1 MSFLKKFV
9 NRSRSNSYVEDDYDR
24 DQETSGGQEP
34 RNYDPNRPPS
44 SWKKY
49 DDAQQYQDQA
59 GGPSPTS
66 PYERQQRGVDGS
78 NDSKM
83 YSQEPQHQQQM
94 PFRGPRN
101 SNNSG
106 MVTGRSSRDG
116 FVDVP
121 SMNQTLPP
129 SVSGTGNSKMINNT
143 AAPDLLTQAFNAALH
158 PFTEKISGLEEQVAD
173 LQAFVDQLEKERLD
187 IFAWI
192 DKRGLRPGTLLSSNR
207 PSNANRSHKLTDT
220 RSPTHNSKS
229 NRYSSRH
236 LKHRLRRH
244 PKRPT
249 RPQNHNRKLRSAPP
263 AR

>member
-9 NRSRSNSYVEDDYDR
+9 SRSRSNSYVDEDYDR
-24 DQETSGGQEP
+24 DQETSGGAEP

-59 GGPSPTS
+59 GAPSPTS
-66 PYERQQRGVDGS
+66 PYERQKLGIDGQQ
-78 NDSKM
+78 DSKM
-83 YSQEPQHQQQM
+83 NSQEPQHQQQM
-94 PFRGPRN
+94 PFRSSARN

-129 SVSGTGNSKMINNT
+129 SVSGTGQSKLINNT
-143 AAPDLLTQAFNAALH
+143 AAPDLLTQAFNAALQ
-158 PFTEKISGLEEQVAD
+158 PFTEKIAGLEEQVAD

-187 IFAWI
+187 VFAWI
-192 DKRGLRPGTLLSSNR
+192 DKRGLRPGTLLTLER
-207 PSNANRSHKLTDT
+207 PNDEGPRRTD
-220 RSPTHNSKS
+220 
-229 NRYSSRH
+229 
-236 LKHRLRRH
+236 
-244 PKRPT
+244 
-249 RPQNHNRKLRSAPP
+249 
-263 AR
+263 